1 MIEVALLYETPWP
14 DGDWD
19 VLGTKAVCRTIE
31 STPHAELAKAAATI
45 EISIRLTSD
54 EEVRTLNRQY
64 RHQDKAT
71 NVLSFPMVQPDL
83 IETLA
88 NTDANGCAV
97 DGTGGE
103 ALLGD
108 IVLAHE
114 TCAREA
120 IERGVSLENH
130 ATHLIVHGVLHL
142 LGYDHM
148 TDSEGEAMEAIERD
162 VMASLGLHDPYPIQ
176 D

>member
-1 MIEVALLYETPWP
+1 LIDVALLCEDPWTE
-14 DGDWD
+14 DGWE
-19 VLGTKAVCRTIE
+19 AIAERTALSTI
-31 STPHAELAKAAATI
+31 SATPHADLATTSAAI

-54 EEVRTLNRQY
+54 AEVQTLNEQY
-64 RHQDKAT
+64 RQQDKPT

-83 IETLA
+83 IDALA
-88 NTDANGCAV
+88 NTD
-97 DGTGGE
+97 DGE
-103 ALLGD
+103 VLLGD
-108 IVLAHE
+108 IVLAYE
-114 TCAREA
+114 TCEREA
-120 IERGVSLENH
+120 QERGVPVEDH

-148 TDSEGEAMEAIERD
+148 TDADAEHMEAIERD

>member
-1 MIEVALLYETPWP
+1 MIVVETQFEDWP
-14 DGDWD
+14 DDEW
-19 VLGTKAVCRTIE
+19 TR
-31 STPHAELAKAAATI
+31 HAARAASAAIAATRFASLEAATARI

-54 EEVRTLNRQY
+54 DEVQRLNRQY
-64 RHQDKAT
+64 RQQDKPT

-88 NTDANGCAV
+88 NTD
-97 DGTGGE
+97 DGE
-103 ALLGD
+103 VLLGD
-108 IVLAHE
+108 IVLAYE

-120 IERGVSLENH
+120 VERGVSVQDH
-130 ATHLIVHGVLHL
+130 AMHLIVHGVLHL
-142 LGYDHM
+142 LGYDHV

-162 VMASLGLHDPYPIQ
+162 VMASLSLHDPYPIQ

>member
-1 MIEVALLYETPWP
+1 MIEVALLWEEPWP
-14 DGDWD
+14 DGDWEK
-19 VLGTKAVCRTIE
+19 LATLAVGDAIAA
-31 STPHAELAKAAATI
+31 TPHAAIAKAVATI

-54 EEVRTLNRQY
+54 VEVQTLNRQY
-64 RHQDKAT
+64 RQQDKPT

-88 NTDANGCAV
+88 NTD
-97 DGTGGE
+97 DGE
-103 ALLGD
+103 VLLGD
-108 IVLAHE
+108 IALAHE

-120 IERGVSLENH
+120 VERGVSTKDH

-162 VMASLGLHDPYPIQ
+162 VMASLSLHDPYPIQ

>member
-1 MIEVALLYETPWP
+1 MRGRALNFMLELALLQDTPWP
-14 DGDWD
+14 QGDWEALALQATD
-19 VLGTKAVCRTIE
+19 VTL
-31 STPHAELAKAAATI
+31 AATPYATFATMSATV
-45 EISIRLTSD
+45 EISLRLTSD
-54 EEVRTLNRQY
+54 AEVQTLNRQY
-64 RHQDKAT
+64 RGKDKPT

-88 NTDANGCAV
+88 NTD
-97 DGTGGE
+97 DGE
-103 ALLGD
+103 VLLGD

-120 IERGVSLENH
+120 ADRNVPLEAH

-148 TDSEGEAMEAIERD
+148 NDAEAEAMEAIERH
-162 VMASLGLHDPYPIQ
+162 VMAALGLHDPYPIE

>member
-1 MIEVALLYETPWP
+1 MIDTIISSESWAPF
-14 DGDWD
+14 DWQ
-19 VLGTKAVCRTIE
+19 LFATRATTTTIAA
-31 STPHAELAKAAATI
+31 TPHADLATTPATI

-54 EEVRTLNRQY
+54 AEVQTLNRQY
-64 RHQDKAT
+64 RGQDKPT

-83 IETLA
+83 IDSIA
-88 NTDANGCAV
+88 NTD
-97 DGTGGE
+97 DGE
-103 ALLGD
+103 VLLGD
-108 IVLAHE
+108 IVLAYE
-114 TCAREA
+114 TCEREA
-120 IERGVSLENH
+120 RERGVPTKDH

-148 TDSEGEAMEAIERD
+148 TDADAEHMEAIERD

>member
-1 MIEVALLYETPWP
+1 MIICEVSGEGWP
-14 DGDWD
+14 LFDWD
-19 VLGTKAVCRTIE
+19 SLAIHAVTATI
-31 STPHAELAKAAATI
+31 AATPNADLATTPATV

-54 EEVRTLNRQY
+54 EEVHTLNRQY
-64 RHQDKAT
+64 RQQDKVT

-83 IETLA
+83 INMLA
-88 NTDANGCAV
+88 NTD
-97 DGTGGE
+97 DGE
-103 ALLGD
+103 VLLGD
-108 IVLAHE
+108 IVLAFE

-120 IERGVSLENH
+120 EARGVPLEDH

-148 TDSEGEAMEAIERD
+148 TDADADAMETIEHD
-162 VMASLGLHDPYPIQ
+162 VMATLGLHDPYPVE

>member
-1 MIEVALLYETPWP
+1 MIDVALIREKPWP
-14 DGDWD
+14 RGKWSHL
-19 VLGTKAVCRTIE
+19 VRRAVTQSVSKTLHAVVATT
-31 STPHAELAKAAATI
+31 STTI

-54 EEVRTLNRQY
+54 AEVRTLNKQY
-64 RHQDKAT
+64 RQQDKPT

-83 IETLA
+83 IATLA
-88 NTDANGCAV
+88 NTD
-97 DGTGGE
+97 DGE
-103 ALLGD
+103 VLLGD
-108 IVLAHE
+108 IVLAYE

-120 IERGVSLENH
+120 AARNVPVQDH

-148 TDSEGEAMEAIERD
+148 TDADAEAMEAIEQS
-162 VMASLGLHDPYPIQ
+162 VMATLGLHDPYPIQ

>member
-1 MIEVALLYETPWP
+1 MIETALLSELSWP
-14 DGDWD
+14 SFDWQS
-19 VLGTKAVCRTIE
+19 LATRAVGATIAA
-31 STPHAELAKAAATI
+31 TPHADLATTAATI

-54 EEVRTLNRQY
+54 AEVQILNHQY
-64 RHQDKAT
+64 RGQDKPT

-83 IETLA
+83 IDTLA
-88 NTDANGCAV
+88 NTD
-97 DGTGGE
+97 DGE
-103 ALLGD
+103 VLLGD
-108 IVLAHE
+108 IVLACE

-120 IERGVSLENH
+120 VERGVSTQDH

-142 LGYDHM
+142 LSYDHM
-148 TDSEGEAMEAIERD
+148 TDSEAEAMEAIERD